1 MSEVT
6 KHHTDIAQHTA
17 GPEHGESIH
26 LPAGTSWPIV
36 LAFGCTLL
44 LGGILLGVYISLL
57 GAVLVVFG
65 CVGWFRQLF
74 PHEHAEHIPVVV
86 QPIQIET
93 VRKKVDRYVLPGN
106 LPADS
111 ELPASTP
118 IMAGLKGGI
127 AGGIAMVVPAL
138 IYGVVAHHS
147 IWYAINLLGG
157 AGLTGMGSLST
168 ASLDAFH
175 PMTFLIAI
183 VIHVI
188 TSLLV
193 GLLYGALLPML
204 PRHPIVLGGILAPVL
219 WTGLLHSSLGLINP
233 TFDAR
238 ISWPWFVVSQIA
250 FGLVA
255 GWIVSRDE
263 SYRRVQKL
271 PFAMRAGLE
280 IPGIMHGNEKN
291 GNGEGSH

>member
-1 MSEVT
+1 MSEIT
-6 KHHTDIAQHTA
+6 KHTDITTHPA

-36 LAFGCTLL
+36 LAFGCTML
-44 LGGILLGVYISLL
+44 LGGILLGTYITLL
-57 GAVLVVFG
+57 GVVLVVFG

-74 PHEHAEHIPVVV
+74 PHEHAEHVPVVV

-93 VRKKVDRYVLPGN
+93 VRKKVDRYVMPGN
-106 LPADS
+106 MPADS
-111 ELPASTP
+111 ELPTSTP
-118 IMAGLKGGI
+118 IVAGLKGGI
-127 AGGIAMVVPAL
+127 AGGIAMVIPAL

-147 IWYAINLLGG
+147 IWYAVNLLGG
-157 AGLTGMGSLST
+157 AGLVGMGSLST
-168 ASLDAFH
+168 ASLTAFH
-175 PMTFLIAI
+175 LPALIIAI
-183 VIHVI
+183 VIHAT

-193 GLLYGALLPML
+193 GLLYGAMLPLL
-204 PRHPIVLGGILAPVL
+204 PRHPIVLGGIVAPLV

-238 ISWPWFVVSQIA
+238 ISWPWFVASQIA

-255 GWIVSRDE
+255 GWIVAHDE

-280 IPGIMHGNEKN
+280 IPGIMHGTDKN

>member
-1 MSEVT
+1 MTEIT
-6 KHHTDIAQHTA
+6 KHTDIAQHPA

-26 LPAGTSWPIV
+26 LPAGTAWPIV
-36 LAFGCTLL
+36 LAFGCTML
-44 LGGILLGVYISLL
+44 LGGILLGAYISLL
-57 GAVLVVFG
+57 GALLVVFG

-86 QPIQIET
+86 QPIEVET
-93 VRKKVDRYVLPGN
+93 VRKKIDRYVLPGN

-127 AGGIAMVVPAL
+127 AGGIAMVIPAL
-138 IYGVVAHHS
+138 IYGLVAHHS

-168 ASLDAFH
+168 ATLDAFH
-175 PMTFLIAI
+175 PGTFIIAV
-183 VIHVI
+183 VIHVS

-193 GLLYGALLPML
+193 GLLYGALLPLL
-204 PRHPIVLGGILAPVL
+204 PRHPIALGGIIAPLL

-233 TFDAR
+233 TFDAS
-238 ISWPWFVVSQIA
+238 ISWPWFVASQIA

-255 GWIVSRDE
+255 GWFVARDE
-263 SYRRVQKL
+263 NYRRVQKL

-280 IPGIMHGNEKN
+280 IPGIMHESDKN